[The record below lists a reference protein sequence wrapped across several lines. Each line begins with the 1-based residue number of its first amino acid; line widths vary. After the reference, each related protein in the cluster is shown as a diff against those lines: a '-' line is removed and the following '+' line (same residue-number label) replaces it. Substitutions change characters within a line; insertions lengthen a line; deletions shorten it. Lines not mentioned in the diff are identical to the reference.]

1 MHERVESIDAKQE
14 ALNIDYSIDELIIAM
29 DYWINTIHGR
39 PIKGLGEVVA
49 PQIVAAEEKFLG
61 GEEITTILDTESVVT

>member
-1 MHERVESIDAKQE
+1 MHERVETVDAKQE
-14 ALNIDYSIDELIIAM
+14 TFNIDYSIDELIIAM

-39 PIKGLGEVVA
+39 PIRGLGEVIA

-61 GEEITTILDTESVVT
+61 GEEIPTILDTESVAN